1 MIFDGLV
8 YNTAIMGVICAKK
21 QAEAEEDP
29 EESHSKTC
37 NTIED
42 RISEIKEFLSL
53 SGEEAEQIM
62 ADSKGQVLSLTDF

>member
-1 MIFDGLV
+1 
-8 YNTAIMGVICAKK
+8 MGVICAKK

-29 EESHSKTC
+29 EEVQSNSRSC

-53 SGEEAEQIM
+53 RGDEAELIA
-62 ADSKGQVLSLTDF
+62 ADSNRNQKLSLTDF